1 MPRIDTSDIKKS
13 GTNLNNTIRQ
23 TVQSINKSS
32 VGQLS
37 GVKSTLIPGQLVQ
50 GEVID
55 LRQNEVKL
63 LLNSSDTLA
72 ATLKDIHSLSIG
84 DRASFKVLTANN
96 TNISLKLMNTAKND
110 NLTSTVEK
118 ALAGAG
124 LPVTERN
131 ASAVEELLTAR
142 MSIDKQSIYKLL
154 QHSSEHK
161 DASMQTLV
169 RLLQLGLPVDELH
182 VQSMEAYNRYENRL
196 LPLLDNLQNNIT
208 DILNNPALNSTERF
222 DINSSLI
229 NFLSDYTDIAQ
240 SAVTLSAYLNES
252 QANSLL
258 EIIRSYIQAH
268 PDTAGFLSADKPI
281 ADSDTAGL
289 NTSNSDIVFDVLR
302 SDTTITDT
310 NKAYVSAS
318 DTLTSNMLTS
328 DMHVS
333 DLMSLV
339 RELLTNEHNQLTQ
352 ANQSGRPTT
361 AENSLNTLLSAM
373 PEYHSLITLLLESR
387 WSVSPKQL
395 MSDNHSP
402 EKLLERL
409 EREVDIFKTF
419 ERYSNHN
426 PKDPSASGNNDG
438 IRSNISFMQ
447 SLNEVFPY
455 IQLPIQLK
463 GQTVHSELFVY
474 ARKKQQGTSS
484 SDDVSV
490 MLHLDMESLGPLDV
504 RIEMSKA
511 NISTKFYVN
520 DALSEQLINENLPL
534 LDKALAAKG
543 YILNPEVFNHL
554 KGRNPLE
561 EFLASDFPD
570 NEVKRYTFDIRA

>member
-23 TVQSINKSS
+23 TVQGVNKSS
-32 VGQLS
+32 SSQPS

-84 DRASFKVLTANN
+84 DRALFKVLTANN
-96 TNISLKLMNTAKND
+96 TNISLRLMNTAKAD
-110 NLTSTVEK
+110 NLTNTVEK
-118 ALAGAG
+118 ALTSAG

-208 DILNNPALNSTERF
+208 DILNNSALNSTERF
-222 DINSSLI
+222 DINSSLLKL
-229 NFLSDYTDIAQ
+229 LSDYTDIAQ
-240 SAVTLSAYLNES
+240 SAVTLSAYLPES

-258 EIIRSYIQAH
+258 EVIRSYIQVH
-268 PDTAGFLSADKPI
+268 PDTAAFLSADKPI
-281 ADSDTAGL
+281 SDSDTSGL
-289 NTSNSDIVFDVLR
+289 NTSNSDIIFDALK
-302 SDTTITDT
+302 SDVAITDT

-328 DMHVS
+328 DMPIS
-333 DLMSLV
+333 DLISLV
-339 RELLTNEHNQLTQ
+339 RELITNEHKQLTQ
-352 ANQSGRPTT
+352 ANQSGSPAT
-361 AENSLNTLLSAM
+361 AENNLNTLLSAM
-373 PEYHSLITLLLESR
+373 PEYHSLITSLLESR

-395 MSDNHSP
+395 MADNHSP

-409 EREVDIFKTF
+409 EREADIFKTF
-419 ERYSNHN
+419 ERYSDHT
-426 PKDPSASGNNDG
+426 PKDSSAAGSNEG
-438 IRSNISFMQ
+438 IRGNISFIQ

-474 ARKKQQGTSS
+474 ARKKQHGTPS
-484 SDDVSV
+484 SDEVSV

-543 YILNPEVFNHL
+543 YILTPEVFNHI

-570 NEVKRYTFDIRA
+570 NEIKRYTFDIRA